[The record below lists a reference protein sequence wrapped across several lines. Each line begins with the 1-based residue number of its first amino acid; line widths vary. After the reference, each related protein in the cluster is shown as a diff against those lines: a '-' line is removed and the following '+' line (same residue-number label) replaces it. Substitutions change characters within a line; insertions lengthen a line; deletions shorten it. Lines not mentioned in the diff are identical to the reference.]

1 GHGPWNG
8 GRKGPAG
15 DARACRA
22 TRGRDRSVRCREDHG
37 IHPPS
42 RLRRPRPAALGPD
55 GRPAGRTTSRHPVET
70 RNPQPGNLAVH
81 ESPILR
87 PLPSGGVGATE
98 EPEIARA
105 SLVRA
110 VTSEASSRSRTMPS
124 REGAFDPAPCARR
137 SLLHYGRAREPP
149 DPRDPF
155 HLPRSP
161 HLWTD
166 RTAGWPFRRRTPA
179 HGETEPGR
187 LDRASYPRSYQR
199 SRWRTCRRQDCEV
212 LPLVRHAK

>member
-1 GHGPWNG
+1 
-8 GRKGPAG
+8 
-15 DARACRA
+15 
-22 TRGRDRSVRCREDHG
+22 V
-37 IHPPS
+37 
-42 RLRRPRPAALGPD
+42 ALGPD
-55 GRPAGRTTSRHPVET
+55 GRPAGRTTSRHPVEA

-81 ESPILR
+81 ESPILH
-87 PLPSGGVGATE
+87 PLPSRGVGAAE
-98 EPEIARA
+98 ESEIARA

-110 VTSEASSRSRTMPS
+110 VTSEPSSRSRTMPS
-124 REGAFDPAPCARR
+124 PEGAFDPAPCAHR
-137 SLLHYGRAREPP
+137 SLLHHGRAREPP

-166 RTAGWPFRRRTPA
+166 RTAGRPFRGRTPA

-199 SRWRTCRRQDCEV
+199 PRRASCARQDRAV
-212 LPLVRHAK
+212 LPLVRRTNRTDDELLHGLWR